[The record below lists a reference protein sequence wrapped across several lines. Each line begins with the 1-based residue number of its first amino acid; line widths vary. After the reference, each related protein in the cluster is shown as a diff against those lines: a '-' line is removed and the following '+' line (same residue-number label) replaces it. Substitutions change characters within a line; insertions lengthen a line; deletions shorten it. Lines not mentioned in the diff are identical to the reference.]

1 MTSLFRY
8 RKILVALDLA
18 VSVKPS
24 QVRQIA
30 IILLLISITFVSLIP
45 LTTNQPETYLS
56 TPLKT
61 NEGQVV
67 THLTATISADGP
79 QEKTSQKPD
88 NLNPENVSPTVIL
101 RGRTFLVRGRLID
114 LDTLLGIPNE
124 PIWIYWSY
132 FTWTD
137 LETDRTNLD
146 NNFKIGEGITDS
158 NGNFSITC
166 VDNDHSKRVGLVT
179 VYAVFPGDPLL
190 GPIELNRQYTTD
202 TIECYA
208 TVQMGMVTNTTI
220 VREGDLFS
228 VVAGLLFDNSTVLDP
243 QFVSDANGHDIT
255 FDWLG
260 SLYNITIIDHP
271 FTVTLIKKSTKGLEY
286 IS

>member
-18 VSVKPS
+18 VCVKPS
-24 QVRQIA
+24 LVRLIA
-30 IILLLISITFVSLIP
+30 ILSLLISITFVSLMP
-45 LTTNQPETYLS
+45 LTQNQPETDFT

-61 NEGQVV
+61 HESQVV
-67 THLTATISADGP
+67 THLTATISTDGS
-79 QEKTSQKPD
+79 QEKISQKPD
-88 NLNPENVSPTVIL
+88 SLYPDSVSPTVIL
-101 RGRTFLVRGRLID
+101 RGRSFNVRGRLID

-158 NGNFSITC
+158 NGNFSLTC
-166 VDNDHSKRVGLVT
+166 VDNDHSKRTGLVT

-190 GPIELNRQYTTD
+190 GPI
-202 TIECYA
+202 
-208 TVQMGMVTNTTI
+208 
-220 VREGDLFS
+220 
-228 VVAGLLFDNSTVLDP
+228 
-243 QFVSDANGHDIT
+243 
-255 FDWLG
+255 
-260 SLYNITIIDHP
+260 
-271 FTVTLIKKSTKGLEY
+271 
-286 IS
+286 